1 MENEGAAVI
10 DWPPHFLERFFMG
23 ALVIKRFLK
32 TAALLGSDNDHE
44 RLAAARQGTAMLR
57 EAGLDWTEVL
67 QAGLNSLG
75 HGAEPVPGQRST
87 VANAFEDIFK
97 DLFTRV
103 APKASPAASSAQPT
117 TPEADDPAP
126 TPKGNGVHEIFE
138 DALNGFKSFRSSDTG
153 SPAGDAMN
161 RAAPPRARFRR
172 REAPAA
178 SRQVSGPDIP
188 FRCFGVP
195 VLIDQR
201 TQKTPMIVFQ
211 LRAGEVTYGPLVA
224 FEQLE
229 ALAAAI
235 DLKTPVSGYVSQPSN
250 LTHMPKF
257 KLSLLPV

>member
-1 MENEGAAVI
+1 
-10 DWPPHFLERFFMG
+10 MG
-23 ALVIKRFLK
+23 ALTTKRFLK

-75 HGAEPVPGQRST
+75 HGEAPIPGQRST

-103 APKASPAASSAQPT
+103 APKASPAASPAPAAST
-117 TPEADDPAP
+117 TPDADDPAP
-126 TPKGNGVHEIFE
+126 TPKGHGVHEIFE
-138 DALNGFKSFRSSDTG
+138 DALNGFKSFRGDTG

-172 REAPAA
+172 RETTAA
-178 SRQVSGPDIP
+178 VSRQVSGADIP